1 MVRTAEEIFTA
12 PCVCSLGAVS
22 IVSPTLEHLVSLWA
36 TGLDRKEFFFPANS
50 LFPGDQIRSQVNLT
64 FVISSPCS
72 FWPSRGLTSLH
83 LTPIL
88 S

>member
-36 TGLDRKEFFFPANS
+36 TGLDGKEFFPTNS

-72 FWPSRGLTSLH
+72 CWPSRGLTSLY